1 MVESKYVLYGVIS
14 GLISGALG
22 GALIAIVTGNSF
34 KDFMYS
40 LTYHQLSTTGIPSA
54 NASAIARS
62 VSTSLGVLNWLVPLG
77 AIINMLF
84 LGALLGV
91 FMDYLVSKGVKP
103 LISVLIVGGVLI
115 FGLQLAPLYLLNLYY
130 GSWFLKIF
138 EKYIGLWIL
147 LTPSIIFTA
156 SLALLTYVKGPWVKL
171 EESKPE
177 IY

>member
-22 GALIAIVTGNSF
+22 GALIAIISGSSF

-40 LTYHQLSTTGIPSA
+40 LTYYQLSSAGIHQE
-54 NASAIARS
+54 NASAIAKS
-62 VSTSLGVLNWLVPLG
+62 VSTSLGVFNWLIPLG

-91 FMDYLVSKGVKP
+91 LMDYLVGKGLRP
-103 LISVLIVGGVLI
+103 LVSALTVGGVLI

-138 EKYIGLWIL
+138 EKYIGLWVL
-147 LTPSIIFTA
+147 LAPSIVFTVT
-156 SLALLTYVKGPWVKL
+156 LALLTCLKGPWVKL